1 MPDKSMRSSSPGPVL
16 SQKVA
21 KRPRLDAMPSRQSPS
36 LHSQRMDVELV
47 ELEREEISSL
57 ADSPI
62 HVTNNVIHH
71 QWSPSSSALAPD
83 PNAPGSSGH
92 HFQGGH
98 YFTVTSTTS
107 VPIAVSA
114 PKSVFSSSTL
124 SSASSS
130 PSSCT
135 IASVSSVA
143 FDSDTWTSI
152 HNASTTSLDYTHGV
166 FTSQIAQQSGGS
178 PGRGFQL
185 KFNHSDIRH
194 DATHSKVTY
203 GEPLSPN
210 PVEQSSKTIASE
222 SSWIDRP
229 RSVGGAN
236 VSASLPPLWSH
247 GGAPCLDTSAQAG
260 QLQPV
265 TITDVPASLG
275 SNSLSQTSV
284 SEPNLPSRL
293 DSSVFPS
300 HQQVDSMDSPDQ
312 TMNLIYPSNPFASTL
327 ARDALLMHA
336 YRIYDSPA
344 SPLPTGLSPSPIGPT
359 ITDPSSSSHPY
370 TTQLLPLLIA
380 LRGLHPHHL
389 PTLLLFGCVLYAVG
403 DFQGSLT
410 INSEILH
417 IDPHYVR
424 LYRLGAWKARGF
436 DGICRSRQFPTLGR
450 R

>member
-1 MPDKSMRSSSPGPVL
+1 MPNPKSMRSSSPDPVL
-16 SQKVA
+16 PQKVA
-21 KRPRLDAMPSRQSPS
+21 KRPRLDAMPSRQSPP
-36 LHSQRMDVELV
+36 LHSQRMDV

-62 HVTNNVIHH
+62 HVTNNIIHH
-71 QWSPSSSALAPD
+71 QWSASSSALAPD

-92 HFQGGH
+92 HFQGGD
-98 YFTVTSTTS
+98 YFTITSTTS

-114 PKSVFSSSTL
+114 PKPVLSSSTL

-135 IASVSSVA
+135 IASVSPVA
-143 FDSDTWTSI
+143 IDSDTWTSI

-166 FTSQIAQQSGGS
+166 FLAQQSGSS

-185 KFNHSDIRH
+185 KFDHSDVRH
-194 DATHSKVTY
+194 DATQSKVTY
-203 GEPLSPN
+203 GEPSSPN
-210 PVEQSSKTIASE
+210 PVEQSSNTIASE

-236 VSASLPPLWSH
+236 FPASLPPLWSH
-247 GGAPCLDTSAQAG
+247 GGAPCLDISAQAG

-275 SNSLSQTSV
+275 SNSLSQISV

-300 HQQVDSMDSPDQ
+300 HQQVDPMDSPYQ

-359 ITDPSSSSHPY
+359 ITDPSSPSHAY
-370 TTQLLPLLIA
+370 TAQLLPLLIA
-380 LRGLHPHHL
+380 LRGLHPRHL

-417 IDPHYVR
+417 IDPHYVCLHR
-424 LYRLGAWKARGF
+424 LSAWKARGF
-436 DGICRSRQFPTLGR
+436 DGICRSRQFPTLGQR
-450 R
+450 